1 MTKTAS
7 KLALALATL
16 AAATSPTQADTAVK
30 IAFAGPLS
38 GAISHIG
45 KDEQYGTQLA
55 IDDANA
61 RGVTIGGQKLR
72 FELQAEDDQ
81 GDPRQATIVA
91 QRIVDSNAK
100 GVVGHVT
107 SGAAI
112 PAAAIYEQAGIPAI
126 TPSAT
131 NPKLTTQGMKVTYR
145 VIANDFQQGDA
156 MAKYAAGPL
165 KAKKIAIIDDRT
177 SYGQG
182 LADALAA
189 NLKTLG
195 VQVIAREYT
204 TDKAADFTAILTR
217 LKSKQP
223 DAIFYGGMDAQGAPM
238 LRQMQQLGMGS
249 IKFLSGDGV
258 CTSEM
263 LKLASSAM
271 SGSVYCT
278 QAGIPMDKMPGG
290 AAFKSRFK
298 ERFKTDVQLYAPYAY
313 DATNALIEAMKLANS
328 IEPAKYLP
336 QLQKVNFKGIT
347 GNLAFDSKGDNRF
360 GGITLNQ
367 FAGGKWTPIN

>member
-1 MTKTAS
+1 MTKIAS
-7 KLALALATL
+7 TL
-16 AAATSPTQADTAVK
+16 AVALTAFATAAQAQTVVK
-30 IAFAGPLS
+30 LAFAGPLS

-55 IDDANA
+55 LDDANA
-61 RGVTIGGQKLR
+61 KGITIAGQKLR
-72 FELQAEDDQ
+72 FELQSEDDQ
-81 GDPRQATIVA
+81 GDPRHATIVA
-91 QRIVDSNAK
+91 QRIVDANAK
-100 GVVGHVT
+100 GVIGHVT

-112 PAAAIYEQAGIPAI
+112 PASAVYEQAGVPVI

-131 NPKLTTQGMKVTYR
+131 NPKLTAQGMKVTYR

-156 MAKYAAGPL
+156 MAKFAAGPL

-182 LADALAA
+182 IADALVD
-189 NLKTLG
+189 NLKKLG
-195 VQVIAREYT
+195 VQIIAREYT
-204 TDKAADFTAILTR
+204 TDKASDFTAILTR

-238 LRQMQQLGMGS
+238 LRQMQQLGMSG

-263 LKLASSAM
+263 LKLAGNAM

-278 QAGIPMDKMPGG
+278 QAGIPMEKMPGG
-290 AAFKSRFK
+290 SAFKTRFK

-328 IEPAKYLP
+328 VEPAKYLP

-347 GNLAFDSKGDNRF
+347 GNIAFDTKGDNRF

-367 FAGGKWTPIN
+367 FAAGKWTPVN

>member
-1 MTKTAS
+1 MNKTRT
-7 KLALALATL
+7 ALGVAL
-16 AAATSPTQADTAVK
+16 AAALSATAHADMVVRLG
-30 IAFAGPLS
+30 FAGPLS
-38 GAISHIG
+38 GPISHIG
-45 KDEQYGTQLA
+45 KDEQYGVQLA

-61 RGVTIGGQKLR
+61 KGVTIAGQKVR

-91 QRIVDSNAK
+91 QRIVDSK
-100 GVVGHVT
+100 VRGVVGHVT

-112 PAAAIYEQAGIPAI
+112 PAAAIYEQAGIPAV

-131 NPKLTTQGMKVTYR
+131 SPRLTQQGMKVTYR

-156 MAKYAAGPL
+156 MAKYAANVL
-165 KAKKIAIIDDRT
+165 KAKKIAIVDDRT

-182 LADALAA
+182 LADALAD
-189 NLKTLG
+189 NLRKLG
-195 VQVIAREYT
+195 VQVVAREYT
-204 TDKAADFTAILTR
+204 TDKASDFTAILTR
-217 LKSKQP
+217 LKTKQP
-223 DAIFYGGMDAQGAPM
+223 DAVFYGGMDAQGAPM
-238 LRQMQQLGMGS
+238 LRQMQQLGMANVR
-249 IKFLSGDGV
+249 FLSGDGV

-263 LKLASSAM
+263 IKLASAAM
-271 SGSVYCT
+271 TGGVYCT
-278 QAGIPMDKMPGG
+278 QAGIPMEKMPGG
-290 AAFKSRFK
+290 AQFRARFK

-328 IEPAKYLP
+328 AEPAKYLP
-336 QLQKVNFKGIT
+336 LMQKLDYKGIT
-347 GNLAFDSKGDNRF
+347 GQLAFDARGDNRY

>member
-1 MTKTAS
+1 MNKSSTA
-7 KLALALATL
+7 LGIALAAVFSAT
-16 AAATSPTQADTAVK
+16 AHADLVVRLG
-30 IAFAGPLS
+30 FAGPLS
-38 GAISHIG
+38 GPISHIG
-45 KDEQYGTQLA
+45 KDEQYGAQMA

-61 RGVTIGGQKLR
+61 KGVTIGGQKVR
-72 FELQAEDDQ
+72 FELQSEDDQ
-81 GDPRQATIVA
+81 GDPRQATVVA
-91 QRIVDSNAK
+91 QRIVDSNVR

-112 PAAAIYEQAGIPAI
+112 PAASIYEQAGIPAV

-131 NPKLTTQGMKVTYR
+131 SPRLTQQGMKVTYR

-156 MAKYAAGPL
+156 MAKYAANVL
-165 KAKKIAIIDDRT
+165 KSKKIAIVDDRT

-182 LADALAA
+182 LADALAD
-189 NLKTLG
+189 NLRKLG
-195 VQVIAREYT
+195 VQVVAREYT
-204 TDKAADFTAILTR
+204 TDKASDFTAILTR
-217 LKSKQP
+217 LKTKQP

-238 LRQMQQLGMGS
+238 LRQMQQLGMGGV
-249 IKFLSGDGV
+249 KFLSGDGV

-263 LKLASSAM
+263 LKLASGAM
-271 SGSVYCT
+271 GGGVFCT

-290 AAFKSRFK
+290 AQFRARFK

-313 DATNALIEAMKLANS
+313 DATNLLIEAMKLANS
-328 IEPAKYLP
+328 AEPAKYLP
-336 QLQKVNFKGIT
+336 QMQKLDVKGIT
-347 GNLAFDSKGDNRF
+347 GQLAFDARGDNRY